1 MRFLIVGCGSVG
13 KRHLI
18 NLSNLGVDVVVCDIS
33 KDRLSRIQK
42 GHKYMMVFQNIEEA
56 LSQELDAVVICTPT
70 SMHIPVAIAA
80 ARKQLHC
87 FIEKP
92 LSNTLQGVDELL
104 ELTWKNQLTI
114 LVGCNMRF
122 LPSLAQLKTIIDS
135 QDIGRIIA
143 GRISVG
149 YYLPYWHPYEDYRKG
164 YSASGKLG
172 GGVIFDWIHEIDY
185 LRWVFGEVEEV
196 FCYMDKLSDLE
207 IDTEDIAEIL
217 LRFKSGLIVQLHFD
231 YIQRT
236 YRRYY
241 EFIGEKG
248 VAVWDYIK
256 RELRVCQEKPYQ
268 WKIYG
273 NDINLE
279 LNQMYIEEMKHFI
292 NCLLQQEKPMNDISS
307 AKKTLQI
314 VLAAKKSAGER
325 RFIKL

>member
-1 MRFLIVGCGSVG
+1 M
-13 KRHLI
+13 
-18 NLSNLGVDVVVCDIS
+18 NLLNLGVEVITFDIS
-33 KDRLSRIQK
+33 KERLFKIQK
-42 GHKYMMVFQNIEEA
+42 ECKNVTIFEDMEEA
-56 LSQELDAVVICTPT
+56 LSQELDGVIICTPT
-70 SMHIPVAIAA
+70 SMHIPVAIATA
-80 ARKQLHC
+80 KRQLHC

-92 LSNTLQGVDELL
+92 LSDSLQGIDELL
-104 ELTWKNQLTI
+104 ELTSKNQLTV

-122 LPSLAQLKTIIDS
+122 FPSLRRVKAVVDS
-135 QDIGRIIA
+135 QEIGKIIA
-143 GRISVG
+143 GRILVG

-172 GGVIFDWIHEIDY
+172 GGVILDCVHEIDY

-207 IDTEDIAEIL
+207 MDTEDIAEIL

-256 RELRVCQEKPYQ
+256 REIMVFHEKAYQ
-268 WKIYG
+268 WEVYRD
-273 NDINLE
+273 DINLD
-279 LNQMYIEEMKHFI
+279 LNQMYIEEMKHFV
-292 NCLLQQEKPMNDISS
+292 NCVLQQEKPLNDISS
-307 AKKTLQI
+307 AQKTLEI
-314 VLAAKKSAGER
+314 ILAAKKSAR
-325 RFIKL
+325 KSRFIKL